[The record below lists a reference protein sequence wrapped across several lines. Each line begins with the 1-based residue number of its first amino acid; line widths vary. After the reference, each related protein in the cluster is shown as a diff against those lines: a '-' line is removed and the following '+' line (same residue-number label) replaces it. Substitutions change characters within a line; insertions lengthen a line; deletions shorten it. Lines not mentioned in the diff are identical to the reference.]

1 MVRKDLLHQ
10 PKVLQKKRKV
20 IDQVPYDEPSED
32 EEQEEVPATSSAPA
46 EKKILKKVEQKGNVH
61 INKVKCS
68 NTN

>member
-1 MVRKDLLHQ
+1 M
-10 PKVLQKKRKV
+10 
-20 IDQVPYDEPSED
+20 PYDEPSED